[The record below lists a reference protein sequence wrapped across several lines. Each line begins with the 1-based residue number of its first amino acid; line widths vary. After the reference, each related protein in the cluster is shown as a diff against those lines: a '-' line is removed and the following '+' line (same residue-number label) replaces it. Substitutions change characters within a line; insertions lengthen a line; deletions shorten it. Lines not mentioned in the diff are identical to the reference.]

1 MTGMRA
7 AFRIARR
14 ELRGG
19 IKGFYVFLACLAL
32 GVAAIAAVGSVRMA
46 ISEGLSR
53 EGRSILGGD
62 AEISITYRFAESDE
76 LAWME
81 ARGLS
86 VSEIA
91 DFRSMAVTE
100 GEDGLPDR
108 ALTQVKGVDAAY
120 PLYGALVLSDGL
132 TAQQALGLRDGRWGV
147 AMQRALIDR
156 LGLQIG
162 DPVRLGA
169 AEYDLRAEILS
180 EPDAAAGGFG
190 FGPRTLVMRDGLAS
204 SGLLAAG
211 TLFDSRYR
219 LALPEGADLEGLKAE
234 LAADF
239 PAAGMRWRDKRN
251 GAPGVQTFV
260 DRIGAFLVL
269 VGLAALAMG
278 GVGVS
283 AAVRSY
289 LEGKTETI
297 ATLKTLGAS
306 GGVIF
311 AVYLIQIAALAALG
325 VGIGLVLGAG
335 LPALAGPLLADS
347 LPVPALFTIYA
358 APLAEAGVYGLLTA
372 LIFALWPLA
381 QARELRAA
389 RLFRDIAGSERT
401 WPRPGYILSIA
412 LLAGALVAAAVL
424 FSGLWTLALGFAGGV
439 IGALIAL
446 RVAAFGVRRAARR
459 LSRARIA
466 RGRPA
471 LRLALGA
478 VGGPGGETPGV
489 ILSLGLGLAVLAA
502 VGQIDTNL
510 RDVIGRELPD
520 RAPAF
525 FFVDIQNDQLPGFL
539 DRARAVDGVGDIAT
553 APMLRGVITKLNGVD
568 ADKAPIDPSGAWV
581 IRGDRGLTYAAA
593 PPDGTIVTAGEWWP
607 PDYDG
612 PPLVSFAEEEGLE
625 LGLMIGDTITV
636 SVLGRELT
644 ATVASFRVVEFRDM
658 GINFLMLMNP
668 SALAGAPHTHIATVH
683 AEPEAEGALL
693 RAVAGDYP
701 NITAIAV
708 REAVAQVS
716 GALEDLASATRW
728 GASVTLATG
737 LVVLIGAAAAGE
749 RRRVHEAAV
758 LKTLGMTRPAILT
771 SFALR
776 SAMLGAAAGAVAIG
790 AGTLAGWAVIEEVM
804 QSRYVFAPA
813 PALLIVIGGALA
825 SLLAGLA
832 FAWRPLSARPA
843 QVLRASE

>member
-1 MTGMRA
+1 MSAMA
-7 AFRIARR
+7 VAFRIARR

-53 EGRSILGGD
+53 EGASILGGD
-62 AEISITYRFAESDE
+62 AEISITYRFAEDDE
-76 LAWME
+76 RAWMT
-81 ARGLS
+81 ARGVA

-91 DFRSMAVTE
+91 DFRSMAVTADRE
-100 GEDGLPDR
+100 DR
-108 ALTQVKGVDAAY
+108 ALTQVKGVDGAY
-120 PLYGALVLSDGL
+120 PMYGALELSGDM
-132 TAQQALGLRDGRWGV
+132 TAEDALGLQDGRWGV
-147 AMQRALIDR
+147 AMQSALIDR
-156 LGLQIG
+156 LGLSIG
-162 DPVRLGA
+162 DPVRLGD
-169 AEYDLRAEILS
+169 AEYQLRAEILS

-190 FGPRTLVMRDGLAS
+190 FGPRTLVRAEGLEA
-204 SGLLAAG
+204 SGLLAPG

-219 LALPEGADLEGLKAE
+219 LILPEGADMDALKAE

-251 GAPGVQTFV
+251 GAPGVQVFV

-297 ATLKTLGAS
+297 ATLKTLGAE
-306 GGVIF
+306 GRVIF
-311 AVYLIQIAALAALG
+311 AIYLIQIAALAVLG
-325 VGIGLVLGAG
+325 VAIGLALGAG

-358 APLAEAGVYGLLTA
+358 APLAEAAIYGLLTA

-401 WPRPGYILSIA
+401 WPRPAYIAAIA
-412 LLAGALVAAAVL
+412 GLAGLLIAAAVL
-424 FSGLWTLALGFAGGV
+424 FSGLWKLSVGFV
-439 IGALIAL
+439 IGVLGALVVL
-446 RVAAFGVRRAARR
+446 RIAAFGVRRIARAM
-459 LSRARIA
+459 SRARMA
-466 RGRPA
+466 RGKPA
-471 LRLALGA
+471 LRLAFGA
-478 VGGPGGETPGV
+478 VGGPGAETPGV

-510 RDVIGRELPD
+510 RDVIDRELPD

-539 DRARAVDGVGDIAT
+539 DRARGVDGVGDIAT

-568 ADKAPIDPSGAWV
+568 ADKAPIDPSAAWV
-581 IRGDRGLTYAAA
+581 IQGDRGLTYSVA
-593 PPDGTIVTAGEWWP
+593 PPDGTIITDGQWWA
-607 PDYDG
+607 PDYAG

-625 LGLMIGDTITV
+625 LGLSIGDTVTV

-683 AEPEAEGALL
+683 ADRDAEGRLL
-693 RAVAGDYP
+693 RAVAGDFP

-716 GALEDLASATRW
+716 SALGDLASATRW
-728 GASVTLATG
+728 GAAVTLATG

-758 LKTLGMTRPAILT
+758 LKTLGMTRGAILR

-776 SAMLGAAAGAVAIG
+776 SAMLGAAAGAVAIFAG
-790 AGTLAGWAVIEEVM
+790 ALAGWAVIEKVM
-804 QSRYVFAPA
+804 DATYVFAPA
-813 PALLIVIGGALA
+813 PAALIVIGGALA

-843 QVLRASE
+843 GVLRSSE